1 MALSLNT
8 SLMTN
13 TPATS
18 MATMKDLK
26 LMMTAGQ
33 SPLTAV
39 THNLNNNFAQTGH
52 HMGKTKGLSML
63 GMPLMSSPLSSMMMM
78 PNPLLQMLSLK
89 NELAKHQVLD

>member
-1 MALSLNT
+1 
-8 SLMTN
+8 MTN